1 MSARRRMR
9 VGVFVGLLACEAILG
24 AVLGLAGNVASGLSR
39 WPYGLDVVRRHSL
52 RTLGIGVV
60 LTVAVG
66 VGLWWWDQRGEEH
79 TSPEPTGE
87 IEPEKALYRGGMM
100 PRAAECFQDRDLI
113 RTLEAALVGG
123 PTAVLT
129 QVLSGS
135 GGVGKSQ
142 LAAHYARSREDADV
156 VVWVAADSRDA
167 IITEYA
173 RAGVALAGGDITDP
187 QESARRFLRWLES
200 TDRSWL
206 IVLDDVSVP
215 KDLIELWPPE
225 RPTGRTVVTTR
236 RHDATM
242 TGSGRA
248 VIDVDVFTSEEAA
261 SYLGAKLAVHGRTEP
276 VDQVRGLA
284 QDLGCLPVALAQA
297 VAYVIDARL
306 TIADYRTRW
315 ADRRRTLPRLVP
327 SEDALPDD
335 QRRSLA
341 AVWSLSIERADTLP
355 PEGLARPMMQ
365 LVSMLDPNGIP
376 LAALTGY
383 SACDHL
389 AAQGRSPSP
398 TPIVEAGLVDDVSGE
413 DASDALTALA
423 RLSLVTLYPAD
434 AHRSVRVHGVVQRAV
449 REILDQPQHSQTAI
463 VCANA
468 LLDAWPEIEHDSVL
482 GQVMR
487 ANAESLR
494 ESGGKALWEPAA
506 HTVLFRAGRSLGEA
520 GLAADAVKYWQ
531 QMRDAAITRLGPD
544 HIDALATRSEL
555 ARWRGEAGDPGG
567 AAAASEE
574 LLADYRRVLGPDH
587 PDTVTIRHNLAYW
600 RGATGDSGQAVI
612 AFEELLAER
621 LRMLG
626 PDHPD
631 TLTTRNNLAYH
642 RGEAG
647 DQVGATAAYEEL
659 LADRLRVLGPDH
671 PDTLITRN
679 NLAYKRSEAGDPGRA
694 VTAFEGLLADQLRVL
709 GPDHPDTLLTR
720 HNLAYHRGMAGDEVG
735 ATAAYEGLL
744 ADQLRVL
751 GPDHPDT
758 LATRHNLAYQRGLV
772 GGPGA
777 AVTAFEELLA
787 DQLRVSGPDHPKT
800 LVVRN
805 NLAQWRGA
813 AGDPSE
819 AVAGYEALLADRLRV
834 LGPDHPSTLNT
845 RADLAYWREKAQ
857 DPAPE

>member
-1 MSARRRMR
+1 MA
-9 VGVFVGLLACEAILG
+9 LLACEAISG

-60 LTVAVG
+60 LTVAIG
-66 VGLWWWDQRGEEH
+66 VGLWWWDQRGEEQSSGELG
-79 TSPEPTGE
+79 SPEPVAE
-87 IEPEKALYRGGMM
+87 IEPAQPPYRGGMM

-156 VVWVAADSRDA
+156 VVWVTADSRDA

-173 RAGVALAGGDITDP
+173 RAGAELAGGDITDP
-187 QESARRFLRWLES
+187 QESARRFLRWLDS

-206 IVLDDVSVP
+206 IVLDDVSAP

-248 VIDVDVFTSEEAA
+248 VIDVDVFTPEEAV
-261 SYLGAKLAVHGRTEP
+261 SYLQAKLAVHGRIEP
-276 VDQVRGLA
+276 VDQVLGLA

-297 VAYVIDARL
+297 VAYVIDAKM

-315 ADRRRTLPRLVP
+315 ANRRQTLPRLVP

-335 QRRSLA
+335 QRLSLA
-341 AVWSLSIERADTLP
+341 AVWSLSIERADTFP

-365 LVSMLDPNGIP
+365 LISMLDPNGIP

-389 AAQGRSPSP
+389 AAQGRPPSP
-398 TPIVEAGLVDDVSGE
+398 APIGEGSPVDDVSGE

-434 AHRSVRVHGVVQRAV
+434 AHRSVRVHGVIQRAV
-449 REILDQPQHSQTAI
+449 RESLDQPQHSQTAI

-494 ESGGKALWEPAA
+494 ENGGKALWEPVAQ
-506 HTVLFRAGRSLGEA
+506 TVLFRAGRSLGEA
-520 GLAADAVKYWQ
+520 GLVADAVKYWQ

-544 HIDALATRSEL
+544 HIDTLAIRSEL

-574 LLADYRRVLGPDH
+574 LLADYRRVLGPNH
-587 PDTVTIRHNLAYW
+587 PDTLTIRHNLAYW
-600 RGATGDSGQAVI
+600 RGATGDSGRAVI

-671 PDTLITRN
+671 PNTLATRN

-694 VTAFEGLLADQLRVL
+694 VTAFEELLADQLRVL

-720 HNLAYHRGMAGDEVG
+720 HNLAYHRGMAGDEAG
-735 ATAAYEGLL
+735 AAAAYEGLL
-744 ADQLRVL
+744 VDQLRVL

-758 LATRHNLAYQRGLV
+758 LATRHNLAYQRGEAGDP
-772 GGPGA
+772 GG
-777 AVTAFEELLA
+777 AVTAYEGLLV
-787 DQLRVSGPDHPKT
+787 DQ
-800 LVVRN
+800 
-805 NLAQWRGA
+805 
-813 AGDPSE
+813 
-819 AVAGYEALLADRLRV
+819 LRV
-834 LGPDHPSTLNT
+834 LGPDHPDTLLTRHNIAHRHGAAGDPDGAVAAYEELLVDQMRVLGRHHPDTLET
-845 RADLAYWREKAQ
+845 RANLAHWREQAQ
-857 DPAPE
+857 TPAPE